1 MIKSTIT
8 AAIVATLFSLN
19 LAKAQEF
26 TGRATYESK
35 TIMNDIKISGSNMT
49 PDLQASI
56 EEKMKKG
63 LEKTYELSFNKIE
76 SIYEE
81 PQKLESPSGSSGARV
96 MMVNTSSSGDGKS
109 YKNIK
114 DKTVLSEEDFFGKE
128 FLVSDSLLKWD
139 WKLVNETK
147 KIGNFTCYK
156 AIGVIPVSKEDL
168 EAYEKMK
175 NKKSESKT
183 VFFTVNEPK
192 DRTITV
198 WYTPEIPVSHGPG
211 EYWGLPG
218 LIMEVNDAKT
228 VILCSKIVLNPKDK
242 VVIKM
247 PKKGKKVTKKEY
259 EALIEKQ
266 LEGMKDSK
274 GNIHINL
281 GN

>member
-8 AAIVATLFSLN
+8 AAIALTLFSFQQM
-19 LAKAQEF
+19 KAQDF
-26 TGRATYESK
+26 TGRATYETK
-35 TIMNDIKISGSNMT
+35 TIMDEMQISGSNMT
-49 PDLQASI
+49 PEMKSML
-56 EEKMKKG
+56 EEKMKKAF
-63 LEKTYELSFNKIE
+63 EKNYELSFNKIE

-81 PQKLESPSGSSGARV
+81 PQKLESPSGSSGPRV
-96 MMVNTSSSGDGKS
+96 MMVNTSSSGDGKA

-114 DKTVLSEEDFFGKE
+114 DKTTLSEEDFFGKE
-128 FLVSDSLLKWD
+128 FLVSDSLRTWD
-139 WKLVNETK
+139 WQLVNETK
-147 KIGNFTCYK
+147 KIGNYTCYK
-156 AIGVIPVSKEDL
+156 AIAVIPVTKEDR
-168 EAYEKMK
+168 EEYEKMK
-175 NKKSESKT
+175 NKKSEGKT
-183 VFFTVNEPK
+183 QLFTPIEPK

-198 WYTPEIPVSHGPG
+198 WYTPEIPVSHGPA

-218 LIMEVNDAKT
+218 LIMEVKDGKT

-266 LEGMKDSK
+266 MESMKDSK

>member
-1 MIKSTIT
+1 MIKSAIT
-8 AAIVATLFSLN
+8 AAIVATLFFFN

-26 TGRATYESK
+26 TGRATYQTK

-63 LEKTYELSFNKIE
+63 FEKTYELSFNKIE
-76 SIYEE
+76 SVYEE
-81 PQKLESPSGSSGARV
+81 PQKLESPGNSPGGV
-96 MMVNTSSSGDGKS
+96 MVVKAGSSGDGKS

-114 DKTVLSEEDFFGKE
+114 DKTALSEEDFFGKE
-128 FLVSDSLLKWD
+128 FLVSDSLLQWD

-183 VFFTVNEPK
+183 VLFTVNEPK

-266 LEGMKDSK
+266 LESMKDSK
-274 GNIHINL
+274 GAIHINL

>member
-1 MIKSTIT
+1 MIKSAIT
-8 AAIVATLFSLN
+8 AAIVATLFSFQLMQ
-19 LAKAQEF
+19 AQEF
-26 TGRATYESK
+26 TGRATYQTK
-35 TIMNDIKISGSNMT
+35 TIMSDIQISGSNMT
-49 PDLQASI
+49 PDLQASL
-56 EEKMKKG
+56 EEKLKKG
-63 LEKTYELSFNKIE
+63 FEKTYELSFNKTE
-76 SIYEE
+76 SVYEE
-81 PQKLESPSGSSGARV
+81 PQRLESPSGSSGAKMV
-96 MMVNTSSSGDGKS
+96 VVNTSSSGDGKS

-128 FLVSDSLLKWD
+128 FLVSDSLPKWD
-139 WKLVNETK
+139 WKLVDETK

-183 VFFTVNEPK
+183 VLFTVNEPK

-198 WYTPEIPVSHGPG
+198 WYAPEIPVSHGPG

-266 LEGMKDSK
+266 MESMKDSK

>member
-1 MIKSTIT
+1 MIKSAIT
-8 AAIVATLFSLN
+8 AAIVATLFSFN

-26 TGRATYESK
+26 TGRATYQTK

-63 LEKTYELSFNKIE
+63 FEKTYELSFNKTE
-76 SIYEE
+76 SVYEE
-81 PQKLESPSGSSGARV
+81 PARLESPGGSSGAK
-96 MMVNTSSSGDGKS
+96 MVVVNASSSTDGKS

-114 DKTVLSEEDFFGKE
+114 DKTMLSEEDFFGKE
-128 FLVSDSLLKWD
+128 FLVSDSLLQWD

-175 NKKSESKT
+175 NKKSESKS
-183 VFFTVNEPK
+183 VLFTVNEPK

-266 LEGMKDSK
+266 LESMKDSK

>member
-1 MIKSTIT
+1 MIKSAIT
-8 AAIVATLFSLN
+8 AAIVATLFSFQLMQ
-19 LAKAQEF
+19 AQEF
-26 TGRATYESK
+26 TGRATYQTK
-35 TIMNDIKISGSNMT
+35 TIMNDIQISGSNMT
-49 PDLQASI
+49 PDLQASL
-56 EEKMKKG
+56 EEKLKKG
-63 LEKTYELSFNKIE
+63 FEKTYELSFNKTE
-76 SIYEE
+76 SVYEE
-81 PQKLESPSGSSGARV
+81 PQRLESPSGSSGAKMV
-96 MMVNTSSSGDGKS
+96 VVNTSSSGDGKS

-128 FLVSDSLLKWD
+128 FLVSDSLPKWD
-139 WKLVNETK
+139 WKLVDETK

-183 VFFTVNEPK
+183 VLFTVNEPK

-198 WYTPEIPVSHGPG
+198 WYAPEIPVSHGPG

-266 LEGMKDSK
+266 MESMKDSK

>member
-1 MIKSTIT
+1 MIKSAIT
-8 AAIVATLFSLN
+8 AAIVATLFSFQLMQ
-19 LAKAQEF
+19 AQEF
-26 TGRATYESK
+26 TGRATYQTK
-35 TIMNDIKISGSNMT
+35 TVMSDIQISGSNMT
-49 PDLQASI
+49 PDLQASL
-56 EEKMKKG
+56 EEKLKKG
-63 LEKTYELSFNKIE
+63 FEKTYELSFNKTE
-76 SIYEE
+76 SVYEE
-81 PQKLESPSGSSGARV
+81 PQKLESPSSSGV
-96 MMVNTSSSGDGKS
+96 KMMVVNASSSGDGKS

-114 DKTVLSEEDFFGKE
+114 DKTSLSEEDFFGKE

-156 AIGVIPVSKEDL
+156 AIGVIPVSKEDM
-168 EAYEKMK
+168 EEYKKMK

-183 VFFTVNEPK
+183 VLFTVNEPK

-198 WYTPEIPVSHGPG
+198 WYAPEIPVSHGPA

-266 LEGMKDSK
+266 MESMKDSK

>member
-8 AAIVATLFSLN
+8 AAIVATLFSFN

-63 LEKTYELSFNKIE
+63 FEKTYELSFNKIE
-76 SIYEE
+76 SVYEE
-81 PQKLESPSGSSGARV
+81 PQKLEAPSGSSGARV

-175 NKKSESKT
+175 NKKSESKA
-183 VFFTVNEPK
+183 VLFTVNEPK

-247 PKKGKKVTKKEY
+247 PKKAKKVTKEEY
-259 EALIEKQ
+259 EALIETQ

>member
-1 MIKSTIT
+1 MIKSAVT
-8 AAIVATLFSLN
+8 AAIVATLFSFQLMQ
-19 LAKAQEF
+19 AQEF
-26 TGRATYESK
+26 TGRATYQTK
-35 TIMNDIKISGSNMT
+35 TIMNDIQISGSNMT

-63 LEKTYELSFNKIE
+63 FEKTYELSFNKTE
-76 SIYEE
+76 SVYEE
-81 PQKLESPSGSSGARV
+81 PPKLESPSGSSGAKTIV
-96 MMVNTSSSGDGKS
+96 FNTTSSGDGKS

-114 DKTVLSEEDFFGKE
+114 DKTMLSEEDFFGKE
-128 FLVSDSLLKWD
+128 FLVSDSLRKWD
-139 WKLVNETK
+139 WKLVDETK

-156 AIGVIPVSKEDL
+156 AIGVIPVSKEDI
-168 EAYEKMK
+168 ENFEKMK
-175 NKKSESKT
+175 NKKSEKKT
-183 VFFTVNEPK
+183 VLFTPSEPK

-266 LEGMKDSK
+266 MESMKDSK

>member
-1 MIKSTIT
+1 MIKSAVT
-8 AAIVATLFSLN
+8 AAIVATLFSFQLMQ
-19 LAKAQEF
+19 AQEF
-26 TGRATYESK
+26 TGRATYQTK
-35 TIMNDIKISGSNMT
+35 TIMNDIQISGSNMT
-49 PDLQASI
+49 PDLQASL
-56 EEKMKKG
+56 EEKLKKG
-63 LEKTYELSFNKIE
+63 FEKTYELSFNKTE
-76 SIYEE
+76 SVYEE
-81 PQKLESPSGSSGARV
+81 PQRLESPSGSSGAKMV
-96 MMVNTSSSGDGKS
+96 VVNTSSSGDGKS

-128 FLVSDSLLKWD
+128 FLVSDSLPKWD
-139 WKLVNETK
+139 WKLVDETK

-156 AIGVIPVSKEDL
+156 AIGVIPVSKKDIER
-168 EAYEKMK
+168 YEKMK

-183 VFFTVNEPK
+183 VLFTPSEPK

-266 LEGMKDSK
+266 MESMKDSK

>member
-1 MIKSTIT
+1 
-8 AAIVATLFSLN
+8 
-19 LAKAQEF
+19 
-26 TGRATYESK
+26 
-35 TIMNDIKISGSNMT
+35 MT
-49 PDLQASI
+49 PDLQASL
-56 EEKMKKG
+56 EEKLKKG
-63 LEKTYELSFNKIE
+63 FEKTYELSFNKTE
-76 SIYEE
+76 SVYEE
-81 PQKLESPSGSSGARV
+81 PQRLESPSGSSGAKMV
-96 MMVNTSSSGDGKS
+96 VVNTSSSGDGKS

-114 DKTVLSEEDFFGKE
+114 DKTVMSEEDFFGKE
-128 FLVSDSLLKWD
+128 FLVSDSLRKWD
-139 WKLVNETK
+139 WQLINETK
-147 KIGNFTCYK
+147 KIGNYTCYK
-156 AIGVIPVSKEDL
+156 AIAVIPVTKE
-168 EAYEKMK
+168 EMENYEKMK
-175 NKKSESKT
+175 NKKSEGKT
-183 VFFTVNEPK
+183 QLFTPSEPK

-266 LEGMKDSK
+266 MESMKDSK

>member
-1 MIKSTIT
+1 MIKSAIT
-8 AAIVATLFSLN
+8 AAIVATLFSFN

-35 TIMNDIKISGSNMT
+35 TIINDIKISGSNMT

-76 SIYEE
+76 SVYEE
-81 PQKLESPSGSSGARV
+81 PQKLEAPSGSSGARV

-183 VFFTVNEPK
+183 VLFTVNEPK

>member
-1 MIKSTIT
+1 MIKSAIT
-8 AAIVATLFSLN
+8 AAIVVTLFSLQ
-19 LAKAQEF
+19 LMQAQEF
-26 TGRATYESK
+26 TGRATYQTK
-35 TIMNDIKISGSNMT
+35 TIMNDIQISGSNMT
-49 PDLQASI
+49 PDLQASL
-56 EEKMKKG
+56 EEKLKKG
-63 LEKTYELSFNKIE
+63 FEKTYELSFNKTE
-76 SIYEE
+76 SVYEE
-81 PQKLESPSGSSGARV
+81 PQKLESPSSSGAKMIV
-96 MMVNTSSSGDGKS
+96 VNTSSSGDGKS

-128 FLVSDSLLKWD
+128 FLVSDSLPKWD

-156 AIGVIPVSKEDL
+156 AIGVIPVSKE
-168 EAYEKMK
+168 EIERYEKMK
-175 NKKSESKT
+175 NKKSEKKA
-183 VFFTVNEPK
+183 VLFTPSEPK

-198 WYTPEIPVSHGPG
+198 WYTPEIPVSQGPG

-266 LEGMKDSK
+266 MESMKDSK
-274 GNIHINL
+274 GNININL

>member
-8 AAIVATLFSLN
+8 AAIVATLFSFN

-76 SIYEE
+76 SVYEE
-81 PQKLESPSGSSGARV
+81 PQKLEAPSGSSGARV

-183 VFFTVNEPK
+183 VLFTVNEPK

>member
-1 MIKSTIT
+1 MIKSAIT
-8 AAIVATLFSLN
+8 AAIAATLFSFQLMQ
-19 LAKAQEF
+19 AQEF
-26 TGRATYESK
+26 TGRATYQTK
-35 TIMNDIKISGSNMT
+35 TIMNDIQISGSNMT
-49 PDLQASI
+49 PDLQASL
-56 EEKMKKG
+56 EEKLKKG
-63 LEKTYELSFNKIE
+63 FEKTYELSFNKTE
-76 SIYEE
+76 SVYEE
-81 PQKLESPSGSSGARV
+81 PQRLESPSGSSGAKMV
-96 MMVNTSSSGDGKS
+96 VVNTSSSGDGKS

-128 FLVSDSLLKWD
+128 FLVSDSLPKWD
-139 WKLVNETK
+139 WKLVDETK

-168 EAYEKMK
+168 ERYEKMK

-183 VFFTVNEPK
+183 VLFTPSEPK

-266 LEGMKDSK
+266 MESMKDSK